1 MIRGICA
8 YTGRIG
14 AISASY
20 RQDRRSTHAATVR
33 CIAFALYYGFMD
45 KVREVHSS
53 IAQGSKLHR
62 VTISSSIPVRRLPQC
77 CQFYHRLYGWKDW
90 CWATIRPPLAL
101 PLGTPRFAVR
111 LPASTFRERD
121 PTGLLNPLQK

>member
-8 YTGRIG
+8 STGRIG
-14 AISASY
+14 AISASC
-20 RQDRRSTHAATVR
+20 RQDRRSNRAATVR
-33 CIAFALYYGFMD
+33 CIAFAFYYGSMD

-53 IAQGSKLHR
+53 MAQGSELHR
-62 VTISSSIPVRRLPQC
+62 VTISSSITLKRLHHC

-101 PLGTPRFAVR
+101 PLGTPRFAAG